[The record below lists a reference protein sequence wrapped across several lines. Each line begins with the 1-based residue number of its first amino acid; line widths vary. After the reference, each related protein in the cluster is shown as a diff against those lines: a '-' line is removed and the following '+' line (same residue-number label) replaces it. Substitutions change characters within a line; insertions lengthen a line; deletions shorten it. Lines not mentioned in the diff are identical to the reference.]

1 MMMGTADVTVHIDE
15 TIEHK
20 RRAAIVNT
28 IRGQKGVT
36 HVTHHDAKPHLVI
49 IKYDP
54 DVTSSQKLLQAVLDQ
69 GVHAELI
76 GL

>member
-1 MMMGTADVTVHIDE
+1 MMGTADVTVHVDE
-15 TIEHK
+15 TIGHA
-20 RRAAIVNT
+20 RRTEIVDT
-28 IRGQKGVT
+28 IRRLKGVAA
-36 HVTHHDAKPHLVI
+36 VSHHDEKPHLMI

-54 DVTSSQKLLQAVLDQ
+54 DVISSQKLLQAVLDQ

>member
-1 MMMGTADVTVHIDE
+1 MGTADVTVHIDE
-15 TIEHK
+15 TIGHG
-20 RRAAIVNT
+20 RRTEIVNT
-28 IRGQKGVT
+28 IRGKKGVT
-36 HVTHHDAKPHLVI
+36 AVSHHDGKPHLMI

-54 DVTSSQKLLQAVLDQ
+54 DVISSQKLLQAVLEQ